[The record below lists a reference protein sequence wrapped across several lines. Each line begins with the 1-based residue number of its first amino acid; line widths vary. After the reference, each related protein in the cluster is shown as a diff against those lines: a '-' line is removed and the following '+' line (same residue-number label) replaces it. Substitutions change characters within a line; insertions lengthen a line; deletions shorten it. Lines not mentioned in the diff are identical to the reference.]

1 MYKAIAANKRNT
13 VIIIGLFVALLTAIA
28 VWWGNY
34 SGNGSSAILIVGF
47 VLLYTLFQYFM
58 AGSLAVA
65 MSGAIQIEKSDNPR
79 LWNTVENLAIT
90 EGMPMPK
97 VYVINDPA
105 PNAFAT
111 GRDPKHAIVAA
122 TTGLLEI
129 MDDNELQ
136 GVMAHEMS
144 HVKNYDIR
152 VSTIVFG
159 LVSAIGIL
167 ADMAMRAA
175 FWSGMFGGGGRDRDR
190 NGGGDNNGIGLVLIL
205 IGIVA
210 SIIAFLIGPLVQ
222 AAVSRQRE
230 YLADASGAEIT
241 RFPEGLASALE
252 KLGQYGRPMRKH
264 STSMAHMY
272 IADPIKPGF
281 VERAFSTHPP
291 IPERIAR
298 LKKIGSGF

>member
-1 MYKAIAANKRNT
+1 MYRAIAANKRNT
-13 VIIIGLFVALLTAIA
+13 VLIISVFVALIA
-28 VWWGNY
+28 GLSLWWGQAT
-34 SGNGSSAILIVGF
+34 GNGSSAIMIIVIAG
-47 VLLYTLFQYFM
+47 LYATFQYFA
-58 AGSLAVA
+58 AGSLAVM
-65 MSGAIQIEKSDNPR
+65 MSGARQIEKADNPR
-79 LWNTVENLAIT
+79 LWNVVENLAIT

-97 VYVINDPA
+97 VYIVEDPA

-122 TTGLLEI
+122 TTGLLTI
-129 MDDNELQ
+129 MDDSELE

-159 LVSAIGIL
+159 LVSAIGMI
-167 ADMAMRAA
+167 ADMAIRMA
-175 FWSGMFGGGGRDRDR
+175 FWGNMFGGGRDDDERD
-190 NGGGDNNGIGLVLIL
+190 NGNAFALVTLVV
-205 IGIVA
+205 GIVA
-210 SIIAFLIGPLVQ
+210 SIIAFLIGPLIQ

-230 YLADASGAEIT
+230 YLADATGAEIT

-252 KLGQYGRPMRKH
+252 KLGQYGRPMRRK
-264 STSMAHMY
+264 SSAMAHLY
-272 IADPIKPGF
+272 IADPIKPGL

-298 LKKIGSGF
+298 LRKIGGGF